1 MTTISK
7 ENYLKLIYGYNAR
20 GIAASTSQMAKEL
33 NVSNSAISDMAKKL
47 SKEGLIT
54 YERYKGM
61 KLTRRGEHEA
71 LKVLRKHRLWEMF
84 LQSVLE
90 IPWSKLH
97 DEAERLE
104 HHTSEYLIDKIDSY
118 LGYPQFD
125 PHGHPI
131 PKKDGTIKGTD
142 MLIPMHECIEGKKY
156 KLKQV
161 DDKDVDLIKYL
172 TDIGLLLD
180 TEFEFI
186 DRIRYDNSIK
196 ISYGKKETILS
207 EKAASNLLVKELTEG
222 EM

>member
-7 ENYLKLIYGYNAR
+7 ENYLKLIYNFHAR
-20 GIAASTSQMAKEL
+20 GIAAATSQMAKEL

-47 SKEGLIT
+47 SKEGLIE
-54 YERYKGM
+54 YEKYKGM
-61 KLTRRGEHEA
+61 KLTRRGELEA

-84 LQSVLE
+84 LQKALE

-118 LGYPQFD
+118 LGFPRFD

-131 PKKDGTIKGTD
+131 PKKDGTIEGAD
-142 MLIPMHECIEGKKY
+142 MLIPMLECINGKKY

-161 DDKDVDLIKYL
+161 DDKDGGLIKYL
-172 TDIGLLLD
+172 SDIDLILD
-180 TEFEFI
+180 TEFEFV
-186 DRIRYDNSIK
+186 DRIQYDNSIK
-196 ISYGKKETILS
+196 IRYGEKEIILS
-207 EKAASNLLVKELTEG
+207 EKVASNLLVKELTEKG
-222 EM
+222 V